1 MIYHSK
7 DQKPHSYNLISSISP
22 AENDI
27 LPKQLE
33 RKRNLKQTM
42 DTVKKKKNGLLQE
55 ALRFGT
61 VRILKH
67 KENYL
72 IVLIFLACDVSTYLF
87 GMEGEMHR

>member
-22 AENDI
+22 AENYI

-42 DTVKKKKNGLLQE
+42 DMVKKKKKGPITRGFKVWNS
-55 ALRFGT
+55 
-61 VRILKH
+61 K
-67 KENYL
+67 NP
-72 IVLIFLACDVSTYLF
+72 
-87 GMEGEMHR
+87 

>member
-22 AENDI
+22 AENYI

-42 DTVKKKKNGLLQE
+42 DMVKKKKKKGPITRGFKVWNS
-55 ALRFGT
+55 
-61 VRILKH
+61 K
-67 KENYL
+67 NP
-72 IVLIFLACDVSTYLF
+72 
-87 GMEGEMHR
+87 